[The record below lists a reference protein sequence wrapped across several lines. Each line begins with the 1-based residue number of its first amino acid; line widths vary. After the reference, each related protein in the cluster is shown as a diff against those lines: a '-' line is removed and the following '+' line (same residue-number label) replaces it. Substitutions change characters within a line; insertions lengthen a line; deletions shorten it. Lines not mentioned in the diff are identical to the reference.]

1 YPSDSNVVSLILN
14 VNNEDICLCNTE
26 CDSDSEDDADYLTF
40 GDIDDED
47 LDEDDNYEPA
57 LKKSKTENQ

>member
-1 YPSDSNVVSLILN
+1 
-14 VNNEDICLCNTE
+14 ICLCNTE